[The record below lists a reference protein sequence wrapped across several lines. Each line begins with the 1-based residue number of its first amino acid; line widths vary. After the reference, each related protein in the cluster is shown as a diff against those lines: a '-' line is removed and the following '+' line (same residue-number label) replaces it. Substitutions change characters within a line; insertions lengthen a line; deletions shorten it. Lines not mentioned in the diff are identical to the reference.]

1 MEKKKAAGAGWPK
14 SEKRRRRGCTW
25 CNAHW
30 RSRPA
35 RELGCITA
43 IPTTL
48 RATKRSSSG
57 DIKMRKSRVLRE
69 NDRKKGF
76 SEEKTTVRRV
86 QERRV
91 LCALLSQLS
100 FVHMRVADGP
110 GGCRGAHAHKR

>member
-1 MEKKKAAGAGWPK
+1 VEKAAGAGWPK

-25 CNAHW
+25 CNAHS

-57 DIKMRKSRVLRE
+57 DRKMRKSAAASRVLCE

-76 SEEKTTVRRV
+76 SAEKDAAPK
-86 QERRV
+86 RV
-91 LCALLSQLS
+91 LCARIQHEGSQQQ
-100 FVHMRVADGP
+100 R
-110 GGCRGAHAHKR
+110 GGCRAHTKGER